1 MPIPLLCSL
10 PVLLLPGPAVP
21 VEPRGVRVS
30 GAIPAFR
37 AEPFPPDWVRLETHT
52 LADPDCRH
60 YSYEAYAGV
69 DHWLVRY
76 VMFPEPREGFRDIE
90 AVFLVPRE
98 GPPGRIRRLPPEE
111 LQVEPEA
118 VRWRG
123 RLLPLVDRRDL
134 LRD

>member
-1 MPIPLLCSL
+1 M
-10 PVLLLPGPAVP
+10 
-21 VEPRGVRVS
+21 S